1 MAITTNT
8 FTINSGYGKSDLI
21 TQLESA
27 FTWLGWHDASSPVTG
42 IITGVSARTNG
53 GYLAPEAFG
62 GNPWMTYFDV
72 EANSISGIGT
82 GASFYVTRYQHNNG
96 NVYYMLPNRCGTG
109 YTTGEYL
116 EIPAGSTGT
125 GSLAIGLT
133 VTASTSVTYGSTT
146 TQFYTKHV
154 EPSSTVNYG
163 VLKHKIQENKKYG
176 TTYRLFRT
184 NSTTQIELQ
193 SGPSIQPHIPPN
205 GFGNVIRSTGAG
217 DHYTPRFTGEQYLD
231 VIRSPED
238 SNNRFDRMSTDRQ
251 VLLTVSNSNSYK
263 LDLNVYRSAIDP
275 KFVVF
280 SYKQPTLSSTSILN
294 NNFATFILHNFES
307 TIWDLDNVFLGGVTV
322 IEAPDQNTN
331 FVRLRFKTYPYG
343 ISSPENQKRCA
354 EYGYDR
360 SSRGLDSYYYSNM
373 PFSNSYYFESYNNR
387 IYYRNNAYDVGGST
401 GSADAINSSA
411 NYNAVI
417 KGIPLNTTMVP
428 VPYYLPDDFVLIDFN
443 YLSPSVNVQQGD
455 TVTISGSEVYTVI
468 TGIYNQTTTTKGL
481 LFCARTV

>member
-42 IITGVSARTNG
+42 IITGISQRTDG
-53 GYLAPEAFG
+53 GSITFG
-62 GNPWMTYFDV
+62 SDSWASYYDV
-72 EANSISGIGT
+72 EANSITGIGT
-82 GASFYVTRYQHNNG
+82 GASFYVGRYQYSNSG
-96 NVYYMLPNRCGTG
+96 RIYYMVPNRCGSG

-116 EIPAGSTGT
+116 EIPAGLTGS
-125 GSLAIGLT
+125 GSLAIGIT

-184 NSTTQIELQ
+184 SSTTQIELQ
-193 SGPSIQPHIPPN
+193 SGPSVQPHIPPN
-205 GFGNVIRSTGAG
+205 GFGNPVNSNGSG
-217 DHYTPRFTGEQYLD
+217 SLYPPRFTGELYLD
-231 VIRSPED
+231 ITRSPD
-238 SNNRFDRMSTDRQ
+238 DNSGRFDQMTTDRQ
-251 VLLTVSNSNSYK
+251 VLLTVSNSNSYQ
-263 LDLNVYRSAIDP
+263 LNLNVYRSAIDP

-307 TIWDLDNVFLGGVTV
+307 TIWDLDDVFLGGVT
-322 IEAPDQNTN
+322 IIDAPEQSTTYP
-331 FVRLRFKTYPYG
+331 RLRFKTYPYG
-343 ISSPENQKRCA
+343 ISSPSNQKRCA

-360 SSRGLDSYYYSNM
+360 SSRGLETYYYSNM
-373 PFSNSYYFESYNNR
+373 PGNSSYLFDTFTNR